1 MQNVQIFYG
10 GPAIFV
16 ITCSPAQPH
25 CRNVLPEHCNTI
37 IKHQLCG
44 EGLPSLLPL
53 LPVDVYQK
61 KQGIL
66 SQIFLGPSNKPKEA
80 CVRPFDTNGFSQ
92 TLTRK
97 YHHTTESLYRLCDA
111 KINRTPTLAGVSYQ
125 FGFVRFPFCL
135 QSRISGSSAFF
146 ISSHEVSHGKVRKVT
161 HTNF

>member
-16 ITCSPAQPH
+16 ITCSPAQPD

-37 IKHQLCG
+37 IEHQLCV
-44 EGLPSLLPL
+44 EGLPYLLSL

-66 SQIFLGPSNKPKEA
+66 SQMFLCPTNKPKEA
-80 CVRPFDTNGFSQ
+80 CIRPFDTNSFSQ
-92 TLTRK
+92 SLTRK

-125 FGFVRFPFCL
+125 LGFVRFPICL
-135 QSRISGSSAFF
+135 QCKISGSLGLF
-146 ISSHEVSHGKVRKVT
+146 IFSTEVSHRKVRKVT
-161 HTNF
+161 NTNF